1 MALTW
6 LCLWPNL
13 WLPRTTTNKHG
24 YAQPTPG
31 YVDAWSLLMLI
42 TLSPGQQVLKEAEG
56 AYDLTLITHVNG
68 SVHI

>member
-1 MALTW
+1 
-6 LCLWPNL
+6 
-13 WLPRTTTNKHG
+13 
-24 YAQPTPG
+24 
-31 YVDAWSLLMLI
+31 MLI